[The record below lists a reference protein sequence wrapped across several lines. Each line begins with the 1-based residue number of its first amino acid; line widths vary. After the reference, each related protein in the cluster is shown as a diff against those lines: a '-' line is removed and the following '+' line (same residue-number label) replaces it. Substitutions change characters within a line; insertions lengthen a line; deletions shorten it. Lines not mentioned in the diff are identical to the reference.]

1 MSKSKILAAMVVL
14 ISSTSLCKAN
24 TCPSQRDLND
34 QNITE
39 LSHSGQTSID
49 GKVYKMIGKN
59 KTGNDYNHKLLDTS
73 NHLEGFVKI
82 AKADGGAS
90 IRPNGST
97 VGIVSVETPEGF
109 CAYNI
114 SVGKKSAVIALST
127 NPDQVGVRPPLP
139 TTSSPSKPPR
149 PTALTPSKL

>member
-1 MSKSKILAAMVVL
+1 MSKSKILAAMLVL

-39 LSHSGQTSID
+39 LSHHGQTSID

-73 NHLEGFVKI
+73 KHLEDFLKI
-82 AKADGGAS
+82 NKHGEINKHDEKVRS
-90 IRPNGST
+90 RF
-97 VGIVSVETPEGF
+97 VSVQIPEGF

-114 SVGKKSAVIALST
+114 SVGEQSAMIALST
-127 NPDQVGVRPPLP
+127 NPDKVGVRPPLP

-149 PTALTPSKL
+149 PTAPTPNKL